1 MARGGGARD
10 AAAATSMVV
19 VSRGSCNLSVRTIGV
34 QFLLMS
40 CGLLL
45 LPSILCV
52 WFRKHTLC
60 NGLYVCRCCSCFLLL
75 ELRLVRHN
83 CCCCCIDFSISVIF
97 IFEFFRIQKD

>member
-52 WFRKHTLC
+52 
-60 NGLYVCRCCSCFLLL
+60 
-75 ELRLVRHN
+75 RLV
-83 CCCCCIDFSISVIF
+83 S
-97 IFEFFRIQKD
+97 